1 MTSAS
6 TTPASSNGS
15 ATSKAETPE
24 ELQAQIEVQREQ
36 LAETLDALTEK
47 LDVKTQAQ
55 HKVADLKAQARVKA
69 TELKAT
75 TRSKVAG
82 ARSTTRS
89 KVVTVK
95 GRGTTDTGRPR
106 PELLGIAAAGVTA
119 LVALVL
125 WRRR

>member
-6 TTPASSNGS
+6 TTPASSNGA
-15 ATSKAETPE
+15 ATSQAETPE

-55 HKVADLKAQARVKA
+55 NKVADVRAQTRLKAN
-69 TELKAT
+69 ELKAST
-75 TRSKVAG
+75 QSKAAGVRSAAQSKVA
-82 ARSTTRS
+82 
-89 KVVTVK
+89 TVK
-95 GRGTTDTGRPR
+95 GRGTTATGRPR
-106 PELLGIAAAGVTA
+106 PELLGVAAAGFTA
-119 LVALVL
+119 LLALVL